1 MSRYFLDGE
10 TFVPDFEKCHL
21 CHREEERK
29 SECVCEKETERE
41 RERVSKERKME
52 MKRKRYKSCLLL
64 ERVINNKERERE
76 KGTERKEEIMKK
88 TYF

>member
-41 RERVSKERKME
+41 TKRESKERKE
-52 MKRKRYKSCLLL
+52 KG
-64 ERVINNKERERE
+64 RE
-76 KGTERKEEIMKK
+76 KNGDEKKEVQKLPIVRKSDK
-88 TYF
+88 